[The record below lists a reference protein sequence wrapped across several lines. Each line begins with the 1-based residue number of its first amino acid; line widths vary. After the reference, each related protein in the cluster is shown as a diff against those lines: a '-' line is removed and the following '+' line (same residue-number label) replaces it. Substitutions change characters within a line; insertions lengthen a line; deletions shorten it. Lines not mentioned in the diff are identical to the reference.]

1 MSLLYRNRL
10 MINQELQE
18 PEQRKFFSPAVYAHH
33 HATAPAIVK
42 YVHGKC
48 IDIGCGDMPYK
59 AVIAK
64 HVTDY
69 HSLDR
74 ECRSPGVTFVGDV
87 QNMSMLPDNTY
98 DSAVCFDV
106 LEHVPNPMQAISE
119 IGRILKPQGTLILS
133 VPHLSRLHEEPHDYF
148 RYTKYGLYTLLE
160 KSGFN
165 VLEMQTQGSLFSF
178 LGHQF
183 STIFVCLF
191 WHVPI
196 LKHVVFFINKWV
208 CVLPCVALDDVLDK
222 KRLFALGYTCIA
234 RKA

>member
-1 MSLLYRNRL
+1 MSLLCRNRL
-10 MINQELQE
+10 MINEELRD
-18 PEQRKFFSPAVYAHH
+18 PDQRKFFSPATYVHH
-33 HATAPAIVK
+33 QATVPALVK

-59 AVIAK
+59 AVIAER
-64 HVTDY
+64 VTEY

-74 ECRSPGVTFVGDV
+74 ERRAPDVTFVGDV
-87 QNMSMLPDNTY
+87 QNMSMLIDNTY

-133 VPHLSRLHEEPHDYF
+133 VPHLSRLHEEPHDFF
-148 RYTKYGLYTLLE
+148 RYTKYGLHTLLE
-160 KSGFN
+160 NAGFD

-191 WHVPI
+191 WRVPI
-196 LKHVVFFINKWV
+196 LKHVIFFMNKWL
-208 CVLPCVALDDVLDK
+208 CVLPCSALDDMLDK

>member
-1 MSLLYRNRL
+1 
-10 MINQELQE
+10 MINEELRD
-18 PEQRKFFSPAVYAHH
+18 PDQRKFFSPATYVHH
-33 HATAPAIVK
+33 QATVPALVK

-59 AVIAK
+59 TVIAER
-64 HVTDY
+64 VTEY

-74 ECRSPGVTFVGDV
+74 ERRAPDVTFVGDV
-87 QNMSMLPDNTY
+87 QNMSMLIDNTY

-119 IGRILKPQGTLILS
+119 IGRILKPQGILILS
-133 VPHLSRLHEEPHDYF
+133 VPHLSRLHEEPHDFF
-148 RYTKYGLYTLLE
+148 RYTKYGLHTLLE
-160 KSGFN
+160 NTGFD

-196 LKHVVFFINKWV
+196 LKHVIFFMNKWL
-208 CVLPCVALDDVLDK
+208 CVLPCSALDDVLDK